1 MRTFIKELSFAIRE
15 KIRCI
20 VTLVTF
26 NLSTDKIFLL
36 LLIGLDIQGL
46 LLSRFSLDYLTEMF
60 LKLTT
65 LSALEHA

>member
-15 KIRCI
+15 KIRRI

>member
-15 KIRCI
+15 KIRRI

-36 LLIGLDIQGL
+36 LLIGLDIQVL